1 MIYVGATLIIEHAT
15 HTIVDDGV
23 ESAVAPKQ
31 WAQPF
36 GGIFACDK
44 CRIGGLVSMFAQV
57 ISI

>member
-23 ESAVAPKQ
+23 ESAVSPKQ

-36 GGIFACDK
+36 GGILACDN
-44 CRIGGLVSMFAQV
+44 CRIGGLVGMFAQV
-57 ISI
+57 IGI